1 MKRSKILFVL
11 FIVLSSTNLFA
22 QMDNLSNMSAEW
34 MRTGARNAA
43 TDAADIVVY
52 NPAGLTKMD
61 NGFHINLSNQSLF
74 RHPSHSYDMGMGE
87 GVKTFE
93 QTGSDPFLP
102 NLYVAYKRGNWAL
115 YSGVFMAGGGATL
128 NYPHGSITTDLI
140 GLGALA
146 AAQGA
151 YTTISSPM
159 LKASS
164 MYMTTTLGGS
174 YAINKGFSVS
184 MAARYL
190 HAKNTA
196 ESSMT
201 LSASPLDLPDMPLS
215 LNTEDNATGFGGVI
229 SMNMTSIDRLDLS
242 VRYETQVNLDF
253 KTKQVHDDFGLTT
266 DGGTHRRDLP
276 AVFAFGASFEL
287 TSKLKSF
294 ADFNYYFQQNAD
306 WGKSSM
312 LTNEEPMSK
321 LAGNAAIYAMGFEY
335 SASSKFLASL
345 GGGYTKCSF
354 GNISGYYTNMGTFEV
369 VQNDNYNVNMGVS
382 YKVCKM
388 VTVNAGYMHTFYPK
402 DLTVKALMAQP
413 LDVDVTMNNSINAIA
428 VGVNLSF

>member
-1 MKRSKILFVL
+1 
-11 FIVLSSTNLFA
+11 
-22 QMDNLSNMSAEW
+22 MSAEW
-34 MRTGARNAA
+34 MRMGARNAA

-61 NGFHINLSNQSLF
+61 DGFHINLSNQSLF
-74 RHPSHSYDMGMGE
+74 RHPSHSYDLGMGE

-102 NLYVAYKRGNWAL
+102 NLYVAYKKDNWAM
-115 YSGVFMAGGGATL
+115 YTGVFMAGGGATM

-140 GLGALA
+140 GMGALMG
-146 AAQGA
+146 AQGA
-151 YTTISSPM
+151 YTTVSNPM

-174 YAINKGFSVS
+174 YAVNKCFSVS
-184 MAARYL
+184 VAARYIS
-190 HAKNTA
+190 AKNTA

-201 LSASPLDLPDMPLS
+201 LSASPVDLPDMPLS
-215 LNTEDNATGFGGVI
+215 LSTEDNATGFGGVI
-229 SMNMTSIDRLDLS
+229 SMNMTPIDRLDVS

-253 KTKQVHDDFGLTT
+253 KTTQNHDDFGLTT
-266 DGGTHRRDLP
+266 DGATHRRDLP
-276 AVFAFGASFEL
+276 AVFAFGASLEL
-287 TSKLKSF
+287 TSKLKTF

-335 SASSKFLASL
+335 EASSKFLASI

-354 GNISGYYTNMGTFEV
+354 GDISGYYTNMGTFEV
-369 VQNDNYNVNMGVS
+369 GQNDNYNINMGVA

-388 VTVNAGYMHTFYPK
+388 VTVNAGYMHTFYPE
-402 DLTVKALMAQP
+402 DFTVKALMAQP
-413 LDVDVTMNNSINAIA
+413 LDVDVTVNNSINAVA
-428 VGVNLSF
+428 VGINLSF